1 MRTVL
6 FNYLLY
12 IFANKVKLKSQ
23 NNEDPVKSGKNV
35 HLLYFLVLPPEEE
48 SAKQLYKLNLN

>member
-1 MRTVL
+1 M
-6 FNYLLY
+6 
-12 IFANKVKLKSQ
+12 KSL
-23 NNEDPVKSGKNV
+23 VKSGKNV